1 MILNYMK
8 ETEAIETVD
17 RYNGGWLKRVTG
29 LDKSVNNGYSIVGD
43 FVEAGNYKSNYEEG
57 LYLDCSKE
65 GSRKN
70 QVWNYHLFRF
80 SEENGV
86 ELLQTLEDAGRT
98 WAVSFWETIE
108 KELAGGTGDKVQD
121 ILNSIY
127 EESTNDETLL
137 KVVLNLLD
145 KINKTEDKITIIE
158 KMLHKKIIEK
168 MDLDNIIEQE
178 LNEKNIPFTEGVLT
192 ESQKTESIAKAYL
205 THKCVVDESKYSLT
219 GGSLLLS
226 EVIGTGYTFVTGK
239 LGEFFV
245 KLNTSDI
252 EVVTIWGN

>member
-1 MILNYMK
+1 MILNYFE

-43 FVEAGNYKSNYEEG
+43 FVEAGDYKNNYEEG

-86 ELLQTLEDAGRT
+86 ELLKTLEDAGRT
-98 WAVSFWETIE
+98 WAVEFWDTIE
-108 KELAGGTGDKVQD
+108 KELNIEEDKTQA
-121 ILNSIY
+121 ILNKIY
-127 EESTNDETLL
+127 EESTDDETLL
-137 KVVLNLLD
+137 KVVLNLLN
-145 KINKTEDKITIIE
+145 KIEKTEDKLLIIE

-168 MDLDNIIEQE
+168 VDLDNIIAKE

-192 ESQKTESIAKAYL
+192 ESQKTEIIAKAYL
-205 THKCVVDESKYSLT
+205 THECVVDESKYSLT